1 MDNYDISATLAPKSD
16 QLNADDL
23 IAGPMTIT
31 ITDVKV
37 GTGDQP
43 VSIFFKEGTRPYKP
57 CKSMRRVL
65 ALAWGTDGRKYIGE
79 RLTLFRDPKAKFGKD
94 EVGGIRISHVS
105 GIAGESMV
113 VMLTVSQG
121 KKAPFIVKKIVDLI
135 QKDIERG
142 KIATHEISSD
152 DMAAAEMIAANGT
165 AAFKNWYTS
174 LAEDQQAYYAPAKK
188 ALWEMAKVADTEGG
202 IV

>member
-1 MDNYDISATLAPKSD
+1 MEDTYDISKTLAPKSD

-57 CKSMRRVL
+57 CKSMRR
-65 ALAWGTDGRKYIGE
+65 ALAFVWGTDSRKYIGQS
-79 RLTLFRDPKAKFGKD
+79 LVLFRDNNAMFGGEK
-94 EVGGIRISHVS
+94 VGGIRISHAT
-105 GIAGESMV
+105 GINCDTPIQM
-113 VMLTVSQG
+113 TVSKG
-121 KKAPFIVKKIVDLI
+121 KRSVFVLKKLSI
-135 QKDIERG
+135 QKDTDR
-142 KIATHEISSD
+142 EISAD
-152 DMAAAEMIAANGT
+152 DMAAAEMIAMNGT
-165 AAFKNWYTS
+165 AAFKEWYTS

-188 ALWEMAKVADTEGG
+188 ALWEMAKVADTEVVG
-202 IV
+202 V